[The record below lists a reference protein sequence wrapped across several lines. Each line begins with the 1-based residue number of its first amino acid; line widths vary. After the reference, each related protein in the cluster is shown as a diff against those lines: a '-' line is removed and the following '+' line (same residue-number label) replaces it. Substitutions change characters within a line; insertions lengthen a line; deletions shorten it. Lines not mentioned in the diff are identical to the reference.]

1 MGDGR
6 APNKTLPNDAD
17 VEAFLAAVPDARR
30 REEAAVLVDLLRRV
44 TGEEPVMWGPSIVG
58 FGTYHYRYPTGRE
71 GDVAAAGFSPRKA
84 ASTVYLMDG
93 VDRHA
98 EALGRLGPHTV
109 GKGCLYLKRLDAVD
123 LDVLEGVVRS
133 SYLAL
138 TQDAVL
144 YHQGEHGSGKHGS
157 TPAEERE
164 PRES

>member
-6 APNKTLPNDAD
+6 APNKTVPTGDD
-17 VEAFLAAVPDARR
+17 VVAFLEAVADPRR
-30 REEAAVLVDLLRRV
+30 REEAFVLLDLMRRV

-84 ASTVYLMDG
+84 AHTIYLMDG

-98 EALGRLGPHTV
+98 EALDRLGPHTV
-109 GKGCLYLKRLDAVD
+109 GKGCLYLKRLDGLD
-123 LDVLEGVVRS
+123 LDALEDIVRS

-138 TQDAVL
+138 TQDQIT
-144 YHQGEHGSGKHGS
+144 YHQADRGSGG
-157 TPAEERE
+157 R
-164 PRES
+164 